1 MPTSAT
7 CPLALRSTDGTRA
20 MRQPGF
26 TLLEMI
32 VVLAILGMA
41 TALVAPAALRGID
54 SWRRQ
59 AAMDVLLDQIRGL
72 PGRARASGEPIL
84 VSNESLKSAAPPLR
98 IEADWSLRVEQPFQV
113 AGNGVCE
120 KGEVVVAGP
129 YGDRV
134 VRVDAPFCDVAVL
147 P

>member
-1 MPTSAT
+1 
-7 CPLALRSTDGTRA
+7 
-20 MRQPGF
+20 
-26 TLLEMI
+26 
-32 VVLAILGMA
+32 
-41 TALVAPAALRGID
+41 
-54 SWRRQ
+54 
-59 AAMDVLLDQIRGL
+59 MDVLLDQIRGL